1 MEAEVGLNVM
11 DWRTAAGAAVTV
23 STAALLVT
31 LPEVAVMFVLPAATP
46 VAKPA
51 ATVASAGTEEVQV
64 TPEDKVCVVLLL

>member
-11 DWRTAAGAAVTV
+11 DWRTAGAAVTV
-23 STAALLVT
+23 STAAPLVT

-51 ATVASAGTEEVQV
+51 VTLASAGTDEAQV